1 MNKKFFTLLAATG
14 LMATAVNAQVIT
26 YSADGKPSSNLG
38 GVATTAVDARFPWTP
53 FGAATAPAA
62 GQEIKELKNIDK
74 GVESELFQ
82 FVTSGKLLAMQ
93 WNESVKKYQ
102 LVLIDPTNNY
112 FIDETLWEVKAYY
125 VGSSKDLRYTLVN
138 KAAQLPL
145 QLNPNGNMDAAGT
158 TTASPAYVEG
168 NVITWTWSNVKQN
181 DAGLNGHL
189 YAAVDANNSIALKAA
204 STSIVGA
211 VDVVKVKNDDANLLN
226 PTKNDYL
233 QFTAYKATPIHL
245 NAAQINAMM
254 TGSKSQAPVQFSMSP
269 EIAGSEYGNALT
281 SGTFTAWEN
290 YYADYTAGGS
300 ADNTKANADLYQK
313 KSTEIAIEPGYVVL
327 SADKELKNLLRVDT
341 VYHNSAKDAR
351 YELRLTTDEA
361 KAPREAYVIEKDY
374 GITDSKLTKAVVAA
388 MKKQAQFRFQYNP
401 SEQSVMVQALQYLYL
416 DKDAKVSW
424 WKALE
429 VANKSANTGVFDP
442 KAEFSSSRTD
452 DYAKV
457 GTLTSKTTTYET
469 ALKVSG
475 DITGVITEVD
485 VIAPQFVADVDN
497 EYILSKA
504 AVTAAATA
512 ATSPWAFNRGWA
524 NNLIKLTT
532 LTSSPK
538 HTELTVGYD
547 SRDNEFDGINT
558 LIQLGD
564 YAKKNAAY
572 IPSGYYYI
580 KNGNKSTDLLQN
592 GYYRYHDLAA
602 TNFTETRFDSDKNA
616 WDLVNTNAYATVN
629 DLISVEKPNTV
640 YSPVKLENIPSAQWY
655 IGGEA
660 GYYTIT
666 NRESGL
672 VMNGDEA
679 QNNVYLWEVE
689 KDGVVVPNTFACK
702 GFADPSVNDTIVI
715 EQVPVMD
722 LKAGYLNIS
731 QEEAKLQTSVF
742 DFKFASYGTDTM
754 HVGQSNNI
762 LKVLNDPNTQF
773 KVERVR
779 QAGKDKYTGKDV
791 TMIEDL
797 YYGFPAQK
805 DTLRR
810 AMYRIYV
817 EDVTSNDTEA
827 TGLRTRTYVALEGG
841 KYILTDVVVNV
852 DEDGYTTFDADK
864 NTSYSA
870 DPRKCFF
877 IKHITNEADEFV
889 LVDPETTATA
899 DAQYKGVRAFV
910 NQQTGILQP
919 AGLKSQGASNVFDA
933 SVFTFAKI
941 TKYNYRDI
949 RREGI
954 ARDTVVL
961 FKDGNSAIKLY
972 ETTGT
977 QGANISLLAR
987 DNKEQ
992 FTKNF
997 ALFVD
1002 TANVDNADMPI
1013 FLLGLRPVDDEEV
1026 SSIPSHNKH
1035 LSTTADYLMVLTDS
1049 AKVNKAYMDT
1059 YGNIRLGFV
1068 NATHYADRTLKL
1080 TNSDKTFDLSKKAL
1094 TPATFAF
1101 RYVDTARD
1109 AFYIETA
1116 DVDGAPAWV
1125 KVINEVPVI
1134 VKDIKEAEIYN
1145 VEATSE
1151 NPTANDN
1158 VTVSNVTVEATT
1170 GAVIVKNAA
1179 GLKVTVS
1186 NLLGQP
1192 VASEVLSSDNATIAA
1207 PAGVVV
1213 VAVEGA
1219 EAVKAIVK

>member
-1 MNKKFFTLLAATG
+1 MNKKFFTLLAAAG
-14 LMATAVNAQVIT
+14 MMATAVNAQVIT
-26 YSADGKPSSNLG
+26 YKNDGKPSSNIG
-38 GVATTAVDARFPWTP
+38 GVATTAVDARYPWTP
-53 FGAATAPAA
+53 FASVTAPSVK
-62 GQEIKELKNIDK
+62 ITELKNIDK
-74 GVESELFQ
+74 GVEKDLYQFQ
-82 FVTSGKLLAMQ
+82 TADGDLLAMQ
-93 WNESVKKYQ
+93 WNADVKKYQ
-102 LVLIDPTNNY
+102 LVLVAPADDANA
-112 FIDETLWEVKAYY
+112 FVDETLWEVKAYY
-125 VGSSKDLRYTLVN
+125 VGTSKDLRYTLVN

-145 QLNPNGNMDAAGT
+145 QLNPAGNVDGAT
-158 TTASPAYVEG
+158 VSPAYVEG
-168 NVITWTWSNVKQN
+168 NVITWSWSNVAKSAN
-181 DAGLNGHL
+181 ASTALSGIMS
-189 YAAVDANNSIALKAA
+189 AAVDANYSVML
-204 STSIVGA
+204 TSKEADGK
-211 VDVVKVKNDDANLLN
+211 VKVTRVKNDAVAGGLV
-226 PTKNDYL
+226 
-233 QFTAYKATPIHL
+233 FSAYKAAPIHL

-254 TGSKSQAPVQFSMSP
+254 TGSKTQAPVQFSMSP

-341 VYHNSAKDAR
+341 VYHNNAKDAR

-361 KAPREAYVIEKDY
+361 KAPREAYVIQKDY
-374 GITDSKLTKAVVAA
+374 SIEKNELTNAVVAA

-424 WKALE
+424 WKAL
-429 VANKSANTGVFDP
+429 VSAGDDGDGATFDPVNGGYTGVATPD
-442 KAEFSSSRTD
+442 AD
-452 DYAKV
+452 HGGDYALV
-457 GTLTSKTTTYET
+457 NTLTPKTTTYVA
-469 ALKVSG
+469 ALKNGGNVDG
-475 DITGVITEVD
+475 TITEVD

-564 YAKKNAAY
+564 YTKKNAAY

-672 VMNGDEA
+672 VMNGGEA

-961 FKDGNSAIKLY
+961 FKDGNPAIKLY

-977 QGANISLLAR
+977 KGANVSLLAR

-1116 DVDGAPAWV
+1116 DTDGAPAWV